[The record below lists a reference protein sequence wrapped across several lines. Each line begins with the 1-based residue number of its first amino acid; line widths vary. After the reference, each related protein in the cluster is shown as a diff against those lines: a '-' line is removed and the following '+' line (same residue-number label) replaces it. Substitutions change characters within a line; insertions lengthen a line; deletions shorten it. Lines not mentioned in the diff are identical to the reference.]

1 MRSRPLTP
9 LCVPFGILRKKAP
22 LNSYEFRGWANV
34 ITYDTI
40 GNPESYYNGFY
51 FTWADGRRL
60 AYASVGMDS
69 YSFTYNDEGIRTS
82 KTYNNSVTHKYTL
95 DGSRIIS
102 EQWGNHFIAYLYD
115 ESGAPIGMQ
124 YRTSSYAEDVFD
136 TYYFEKNLQGDIV
149 AIYNASGTKLVTYKY
164 DAWGNHTVAYTNG
177 GANTGAYYNPFR
189 YRGYYYDTELG
200 LYYLNSR
207 YYDSNTGRFLNADG
221 YINAN
226 GDLIGFNMFAY
237 CSNNPV
243 MLVDHT
249 GCISETIGSYS
260 SSRLFLNSQY
270 SGSDTM
276 SGGGGEVL
284 LFAKTFAKVISDVA
298 TIATIVVGV
307 IESEKAKTYSVY
319 FLQDKDGI
327 IRYVGRVTDKGYDA
341 RMRYH
346 EITKNYTPYLRVQGL
361 SYEVARGLEEI
372 GMIACHTLNDPSKG
386 SNKIHGISP
395 LNKKGFIYMNAALDY
410 LLNRAENKLLNL
422 LSFE

>member
-51 FTWADGRRL
+51 FTWEDGRRL
-60 AYASVGMDS
+60 AYATLGMDS

-115 ESGAPIGMQ
+115 ETGAPIGMQ

-164 DAWGNHTVAYTNG
+164 DAWGNHTTAYSNG
-177 GANTGAYYNPFR
+177 GNTTGAQYNPFR
-189 YRGYYYDTELG
+189 YRGYYYDTDLG

-221 YINAN
+221 YISPSTLRTSLSLPVLFSINTVNCFAN
-226 GDLIGFNMFAY
+226 IFL
-237 CSNNPV
+237 
-243 MLVDHT
+243 
-249 GCISETIGSYS
+249 S
-260 SSRLFLNSQY
+260 S
-270 SGSDTM
+270 
-276 SGGGGEVL
+276 
-284 LFAKTFAKVISDVA
+284 
-298 TIATIVVGV
+298 
-307 IESEKAKTYSVY
+307 
-319 FLQDKDGI
+319 I
-327 IRYVGRVTDKGYDA
+327 INTVC
-341 RMRYH
+341 
-346 EITKNYTPYLRVQGL
+346 PYEL
-361 SYEVARGLEEI
+361 YEL
-372 GMIACHTLNDPSKG
+372 
-386 SNKIHGISP
+386 
-395 LNKKGFIYMNAALDY
+395 
-410 LLNRAENKLLNL
+410 
-422 LSFE
+422 